1 MEARMRLLRW
11 IILIVVVVGAGVG
24 IYMLTPVNGPARD
37 VTLVGDATRGEY
49 LIRLGGC
56 ITCHTDPKNQEAQ
69 LAGGAALPTPFGNFY
84 PPNITSSQT
93 AGIGKWTLA
102 QFSKAMSDGEG
113 PQGHLYPAFPYDSY
127 TLMSDQEIA
136 DLHAA
141 LMARPANDTPSK
153 AHEVGFPFNVRLAMA
168 GWKHLFF
175 KPQRFVADASQS
187 EEWNRGKYI
196 TFGPGHCVTC
206 HSPRNILGG
215 LEAGKE
221 LSGNLTG
228 GPGGKAPSIL
238 KADLEEHQYTV
249 EALVQTLTDSFTPG
263 FDNLG
268 GAMGEVIRDETSHW
282 TEEDKRAV
290 AVYLLSGVK

>member
-1 MEARMRLLRW
+1 MEARVRLLRW
-11 IILIVVVVGAGVG
+11 IILVVVVVGAGVG
-24 IYMLTPVNGPARD
+24 IYMLTPVTGPARD
-37 VTLVGDATRGEY
+37 LTLVGDATRGEY

-56 ITCHTDPKNQEAQ
+56 VTCHTDPKNLEAQ
-69 LAGGAALPTPFGNFY
+69 LAGGAGLPTPFGTFY
-84 PPNITSSQT
+84 PPNITSSKT
-93 AGIGKWTLA
+93 VGIGNWTLA

-113 PQGHLYPAFPYDSY
+113 PQGHLYPAFPFDSY

-141 LMARPANDTPSK
+141 LLARPAIETPSK
-153 AHEVGFPFNVRLAMA
+153 AHEVGFPFNIRLAMA

-175 KPQRFVADASQS
+175 KPQRFVADASQTD
-187 EEWNRGKYI
+187 EWNRGKYI
-196 TFGPGHCVTC
+196 VFGPGHCVTC

-238 KADLEEHQYTV
+238 KADLEKHEYTV
-249 EALVQTLTDSFTPG
+249 EAMIQTFTDSFTPG
-263 FDNLG
+263 FDTLG

-290 AVYLLSGVK
+290 AVYLLSGRV